1 MREYFSRIFERKSE
15 DKIIRDEAVKVLYP
29 LIKAYSEWYNEHG
42 IYLPPDY
49 KNDPS
54 AWTEALHKM
63 ERAFRIL
70 HENLN
75 EEGELWSAENR
86 WKEFGERDADAVRE
100 IERDIAKGLALFG
113 ANLVYMIDPRW
124 TVFQNGKYSK
134 SEEKDE

>member
-1 MREYFSRIFERKSE
+1 MRKYFSRIFKREPK
-15 DKIIRDEAVKVLYP
+15 DKIIRDGAVKALYP
-29 LIKAYSEWYNEHG
+29 LIGDYSKWYDEYG

-49 KNDPS
+49 KTDPT

-100 IERDIAKGLALFG
+100 IEKDITKGLTLFG
-113 ANLVYMIDPRW
+113 ANLVYMIDPKW

-134 SEEKDE
+134 EEEKDE